1 MRYTTV
7 IDISEI
13 NSLYRNKNAVLLY
26 FHLCLK
32 AGYQDDNRD
41 VVDTSIRRLSADLDM
56 SISAIRNALKRLQE
70 YKLVTFTEGKI
81 TVKKWLMSETPT
93 ARPKNARQAKQQQED
108 AVRRKYEN
116 EMKAQRDKEEA
127 ERQAFE
133 ERKQLLLRQGK
144 TVYMLTYEKYLEEAE
159 KGDAMSIELAKRN
172 KSRYEEEK
180 RRAEGWLAAA
190 KAGNKEA
197 LALMG
202 LEKWT
207 GK

>member
-13 NSLYRNKNAVLLY
+13 NSLYRNKHAVLLY

-41 VVDTSIRRLSADLDM
+41 VVDTSIRRLSDELDM
-56 SISAIRNALKRLQE
+56 TISAIRNALRRLQE
-70 YKLVTFTEGKI
+70 YKLVTISEGKI

-108 AVRRKYEN
+108 AVRRKYEA
-116 EMKAQRDKEEA
+116 EMKAQRDREDA
-127 ERQAFE
+127 ERAALE
-133 ERKQLLLRQGK
+133 ERKQQLLRQGK
-144 TVYMLTYEKYLEEAE
+144 TMYMLTYEQYLYDAAR
-159 KGDAMSIELAKRN
+159 GDAMSIELAKRN
-172 KSRYEEEK
+172 KARYEEEK
-180 RRAEGWLAAA
+180 RRAEGWLKAA

-197 LALMG
+197 LAMMG

-207 GK
+207 GI

>member
-41 VVDTSIRRLSADLDM
+41 FVDTSIRRLSADLDM
-56 SISAIRNALKRLQE
+56 SISAVRNALRRLQE
-70 YKLVTFTEGKI
+70 YKLVILAEGKI

-108 AVRRKYEN
+108 AVRR
-116 EMKAQRDKEEA
+116 
-127 ERQAFE
+127 
-133 ERKQLLLRQGK
+133 
-144 TVYMLTYEKYLEEAE
+144 
-159 KGDAMSIELAKRN
+159 
-172 KSRYEEEK
+172 
-180 RRAEGWLAAA
+180 
-190 KAGNKEA
+190 
-197 LALMG
+197 
-202 LEKWT
+202 
-207 GK
+207 

>member
-41 VVDTSIRRLSADLDM
+41 IVDISIRRLSSDLDM
-56 SISAIRNALKRLQE
+56 SISAVRNALKRLQDF
-70 YKLVTFTEGKI
+70 KLVTLSEGKI
-81 TVKKWLMSETPT
+81 TVKKWLMAETPT

-108 AVRRKYEN
+108 AVRRKYEA
-116 EMKAQRDKEEA
+116 EIKAQREREDA
-127 ERQAFE
+127 ERAALD
-133 ERKQLLLRQGK
+133 ERKQMLLRQGK
-144 TVYMLTYEKYLEEAE
+144 TIYMLTYEKYLEEAE
-159 KGDAMSIELAKRN
+159 KGDAMCIELAKRN
-172 KSRYEEEK
+172 KARYEEEK
-180 RRAEGWLAAA
+180 RRAEGWLNAA